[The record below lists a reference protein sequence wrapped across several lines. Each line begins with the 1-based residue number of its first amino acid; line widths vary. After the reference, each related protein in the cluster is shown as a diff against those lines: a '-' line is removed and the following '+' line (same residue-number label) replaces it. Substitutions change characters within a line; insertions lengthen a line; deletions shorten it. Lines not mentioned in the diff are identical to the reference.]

1 MIGPS
6 FRLPHGTIFGT
17 VPRVTRLSCY
27 WATLRHVV
35 RLIDTAVVRAAEN
48 VLIIGSKQSFISTI
62 ADHLP
67 GLHGLVSMSDLK
79 TGNLAKAFDRLPK
92 WDLCVCNLELA
103 ELAEVSTIL
112 TAIRPVM
119 SNGGTIIGF
128 YLNYDAT
135 PVTMDGASIDSMS
148 RLRDTRRFYF
158 AGSAGSA
165 RVIRK
170 HRQAA
175 NAYRTGG
182 YPIVRWAMAVLRL
195 LKIAPLALVANR
207 TEAAIAPE
215 GFPAPPPACTS
226 VTIEVVVDAN
236 T

>member
-62 ADHLP
+62 ADHL
-67 GLHGLVSMSDLK
+67 GLHGLASMSDLK
-79 TGNLAKAFDRLPK
+79 TGAQAFDRLPN
-92 WDLCVCNLELA
+92 WDLYICDLELA

-119 SNGGTIIGF
+119 LNGGTIIGF
-128 YLNYDAT
+128 YLNYDA
-135 PVTMDGASIDSMS
+135 ASQWM
-148 RLRDTRRFYF
+148 
-158 AGSAGSA
+158 GSGS
-165 RVIRK
+165 
-170 HRQAA
+170 
-175 NAYRTGG
+175 
-182 YPIVRWAMAVLRL
+182 
-195 LKIAPLALVANR
+195 IACP
-207 TEAAIAPE
+207 
-215 GFPAPPPACTS
+215 G
-226 VTIEVVVDAN
+226 
-236 T
+236 